1 MTEHLDP
8 TPPFQ
13 PSLPRFLPAF
23 APPRA
28 GLWLLL
34 LLGAL
39 GVALGGCVADPNASP
54 LFAVPGDA
62 SLAGQQV
69 GAQSEESAA
78 SSLEEA
84 VVIPTPTPLPEVT
97 VTVRNRSVNIRSG
110 PGTNFQVI
118 AGARRGASFQAIGRN
133 GDSSWWQICCV
144 RGPEDGEDE
153 ATRVA
158 WISDIVVDVEGPGD
172 ELPVVGELFPGDL
185 TATWSVDYECD
196 SQRCV
201 VPKCEGEIQALV
213 RNAEDKRWLEIERQ
227 VSWQGDCGEPATWVH
242 QIDRFT
248 GEERYSNDSELFFFN
263 YWVGKEP
270 GEANSLYTLPDGR
283 QVLAW
288 CSEPQGTEVE
298 EANGWTAVYDGK
310 VCYDQRTGM
319 LVSMEYTKRWLFT
332 GSFEGEEY
340 DRAYFGDMER
350 YQIRLEETNAKLAE
364 TGE

>member
-1 MTEHLDP
+1 MIEHLDP
-8 TPPFQ
+8 NRSSRRFRRLFPI
-13 PSLPRFLPAF
+13 PRT
-23 APPRA
+23 

-34 LLGAL
+34 ALGLLGVL
-39 GVALGGCVADPNASP
+39 LGGCVADPNANP
-54 LFAVPGDA
+54 LFAVPSDA
-62 SLAGQQV
+62 SLSGQPAASQGQEG
-69 GAQSEESAA
+69 GALEES
-78 SSLEEA
+78 A

-110 PGTNFQVI
+110 PGTNFPVI
-118 AGARRGASFQAIGRN
+118 AGAKRGASFQAIGRN

-153 ATRVA
+153 ATQTA
-158 WISDIVVDVEGPGD
+158 WISNIVVNVEGPGD

-201 VPKCEGEIQALV
+201 VPACEGAIEATV

-248 GEERYSNDSELFFFN
+248 GEERYSNDGELFFFN
-263 YWVGKEP
+263 YWVGEEP

-283 QVLAW
+283 QILAW
-288 CSEPQGTEVE
+288 CSDSQSAEVE
-298 EANGWTAVYDGK
+298 EANGWTAVYEGK
-310 VCYDQRTGM
+310 TCYDQRTGM
-319 LVSMEYTKRWLFT
+319 LVSMDYTKRWLFT
-332 GSFEGEEY
+332 GTFEGEEY

-350 YQIRLEETNAKLAE
+350 YTIRLEETNVKLAE